1 VSELDPLGGQTLV
14 DQFTTTYL
22 RYRWVVGAGIA
33 GVTGIVMLFGVG
45 QSYTWL
51 VGVAGISIL
60 VHAFATGMWRVRAPI
75 TALTVDISLANLAM
89 LVLGVANQDASGA
102 QDGFFLASILIVLLA
117 EGWRRA
123 VLLGYSFVFAF
134 VIMLAA
140 ASWDSSAVIGSAAG
154 MVFVV
159 GMVTG
164 LVSSIKRRLAELEA
178 ARAQTIGVVSHELRN
193 HLSGV
198 IGVTELVTSPDIDLE
213 IDELKELLVL
223 AHHQAVEAGDVI
235 EDLLTA
241 SRAERG
247 VLDVALEL
255 VDLGAEADLVLRR
268 FGVEGNSIPLDLPEG
283 AVWAMADPHRFRQ
296 VLRNLISNADRYGG
310 AKVTVSI
317 VHAGSVAS
325 VVVADDGDGV
335 HPADET
341 SIFMPY
347 RRSRDTAPAPGSTG
361 LGLWIARNL
370 TRQMGGD
377 LTYQRRDGV
386 TVFEVTLPGVDPPE
400 TGTGSVPVPAAVAS

>member
-1 VSELDPLGGQTLV
+1 MTELDPLGGQTLL

-22 RYRWVVGAGIA
+22 RYRWVIGLGIA
-33 GVTGIVMLFGVG
+33 GVTGLVMLLGVG
-45 QSYTWL
+45 QPYTWL
-51 VGVAGISIL
+51 VTISGIIIL
-60 VHAFATGMWRVRAPI
+60 AHASATGMWRVNVPV
-75 TALTVDISLANLAM
+75 TALTVDISLAYLAM
-89 LVLGVANQDASGA
+89 LVLAIANRDASGA
-102 QDGFFLASILIVLLA
+102 QLGLFLASVLVVLLA
-117 EGWRRA
+117 EGWHRA
-123 VLLGYSFVFAF
+123 VLLVYSFAFAI

-140 ASWDSSAVIGSAAG
+140 ASWDSSAVIGIGVG
-154 MVFVV
+154 MLFVV

-164 LVSSIKRRLAELEA
+164 VVSSIKGRLAELEA

-193 HLSGV
+193 HLTGV
-198 IGVTELVTSPDIDLE
+198 IGVTELITDPDIELE
-213 IDELKELLVL
+213 LDELKELLVL

-235 EDLLTA
+235 DDLLTA

-255 VDLGAEADLVLRR
+255 VDLGVEADLVLRR
-268 FGVEGNSIPLDLPEG
+268 FGVEGNSIPLHLPEG

-296 VLRNLISNADRYGG
+296 VVRNLISNADRYGG

-317 VHAGSVAS
+317 VAEGPMAS

-335 HPADET
+335 HPADEA

-347 RRSRDTAPAPGSTG
+347 RRSRDKAPAPGSTG

-377 LTYQRRDGV
+377 LNYQRRDAV
-386 TVFEVTLPGVDPPE
+386 TVFEVTLPRADPPK
-400 TGTGSVPVPAAVAS
+400 TATSSAPVPVAIAS

>member
-1 VSELDPLGGQTLV
+1 MTELDPLGGQTLL

-22 RYRWVVGAGIA
+22 RYRWVIGAGIA
-33 GVTGIVMLFGVG
+33 GVTGSVMLIGVG
-45 QSYTWL
+45 QPYSWVVT
-51 VGVAGISIL
+51 VAGVFIL
-60 VHAFATGMWRVRAPI
+60 AHAFATGMWRVNAPL
-75 TALTVDISLANLAM
+75 TALTLDISLANLAM
-89 LVLGVANQDASGA
+89 LVLAIADHDASGA
-102 QDGFFLASILIVLLA
+102 QLGVFLASVLVVLLA
-117 EGWRRA
+117 EGWHRA
-123 VLLGYSFVFAF
+123 LLLGYSFAFAV

-140 ASWDSSAVIGSAAG
+140 VSWDPAAVIGNAAG
-154 MVFVV
+154 MLFVV

-164 LVSSIKRRLAELEA
+164 VVSSIKRRLAELEA

-193 HLSGV
+193 HLTGV
-198 IGVTELVTSPDIDLE
+198 IGVTELITTPNIDLE
-213 IDELKELLVL
+213 LDELKELLVL

-235 EDLLTA
+235 DDLLTA

-268 FGVEGNSIPLDLPEG
+268 FGVDGNSIPLDLPEG
-283 AVWAMADPHRFRQ
+283 PVWAMADPHRIRQ

-310 AKVTVSI
+310 TKVTVSI
-317 VHAGSVAS
+317 VPAGPVAS
-325 VVVADDGDGV
+325 VVVADDGKGV
-335 HPADET
+335 HPADEAA
-341 SIFMPY
+341 IFMPY

-370 TRQMGGD
+370 THQMGGE

-386 TVFEVTLPGVDPPE
+386 TVFEVTLPAAAPPKTD
-400 TGTGSVPVPAAVAS
+400 TGTAPVPIAVAS

>member
-1 VSELDPLGGQTLV
+1 MTEIDPSGGQTLL

-22 RYRWVVGAGIA
+22 KYRWVIGAGIA
-33 GVTGIVMLFGVG
+33 GVTGMVMLLGVG
-45 QSYTWL
+45 QPYSWVVT
-51 VGVAGISIL
+51 VAGVFIL
-60 VHAFATGMWRVRAPI
+60 AHAFATGMWRVNAPL

-89 LVLGVANQDASGA
+89 LILAIADDDASGA
-102 QDGFFLASILIVLLA
+102 QLGVFLASVLVVLLA
-117 EGWRRA
+117 EGWHRA
-123 VLLGYSFVFAF
+123 VLLVYSFVFAV

-140 ASWDSSAVIGSAAG
+140 ASWDPSAVIGIAAG
-154 MVFVV
+154 MLFVV

-164 LVSSIKRRLAELEA
+164 VVSSIKRRLAELEA

-193 HLSGV
+193 HLTGV
-198 IGVTELVTSPDIDLE
+198 IGVTELITDPNTDLE
-213 IDELKELLVL
+213 LDELKELLVL

-235 EDLLTA
+235 DDLLTA

-255 VDLGAEADLVLRR
+255 VDLGVEADLVLRR
-268 FGVEGNSIPLDLPEG
+268 FGVEGTSIPLDLPEG
-283 AVWAMADPHRFRQ
+283 PVWAIADPHRFRQ

-310 AKVTVSI
+310 SKVTVSI
-317 VHAGSVAS
+317 VPAGPVAS
-325 VVVADDGDGV
+325 IVVADDGDGV

-377 LTYQRRDGV
+377 LTYQRRDSM
-386 TVFEVTLPGVDPPE
+386 TLFEVTLPGADAPKVEKDSTP
-400 TGTGSVPVPAAVAS
+400 VPVALAS